1 MSAHDADYLKATVGP
16 ALVQAMTSMVVT
28 QPPDAVDYLGNYL
41 LAYVERE
48 EGKAKQAA
56 RFKELDVAVAELNQK
71 EAEAAAAEAA
81 RLEALKPGAEE
92 LALKE
97 ELATS
102 TEIAPLYA
110 RVLEFAKAQTGAT
123 AVYIGKKEPGEG
135 DVPVISFL
143 AATDGCDMEG
153 KSLKGKPE
161 GDEEAAVEGVTF
173 GLFDKRTDLPEEE
186 EAPAEPEEGAVAE
199 AKPKIDPY
207 PTELFVSNVIREGN
221 MKFFGIPMLGS
232 YLTVPVK
239 FSHLLHAEGVL
250 ELTEEEIKAE
260 ADAKAAAAAA
270 LEAAALEAG
279 EEPPA
284 PVEPDPEEEARPQVK
299 QNPLPGTLCLCMHT
313 MGQARE
319 FTESEKAKAKEWAGV
334 LSAALQTAENKL
346 WDGHVTSMADRASN
360 EKVAADDVA
369 QETTT
374 QQAKKDGA
382 VAALEEAEGSPE
394 RALKEKQIA
403 LTSTVEILTHIKES
417 VSGLGQLR
425 LAPKPEAIKLLHAA
439 FLLVGTAPEAFLG
452 FATKKVEWE
461 KMRELISETL
471 VKAIETCDP
480 AAEGALTPKL
490 IATCTEMTAELTVE
504 VLQPLGIAYVVILN
518 WLKAAMETFE
528 AAEAKRV
535 ADEEAKKAAAAEA
548 AAA

>member
-56 RFKELDVAVAELNQK
+56 RFKELDVAVAELAEK
-71 EAEAAAAEAA
+71 EAAAAAAEEA

-161 GDEEAAVEGVTF
+161 GDEEGAVEGVTF

-270 LEAAALEAG
+270 LEAAALEA
-279 EEPPA
+279 
-284 PVEPDPEEEARPQVK
+284 
-299 QNPLPGTLCLCMHT
+299 
-313 MGQARE
+313 
-319 FTESEKAKAKEWAGV
+319 
-334 LSAALQTAENKL
+334 AALKA
-346 WDGHVTSMADRASN
+346 V
-360 EKVAADDVA
+360 
-369 QETTT
+369 QE
-374 QQAKKDGA
+374 
-382 VAALEEAEGSPE
+382 VE
-394 RALKEKQIA
+394 RAAAQTEA
-403 LTSTVEILTHIKES
+403 T
-417 VSGLGQLR
+417 R
-425 LAPKPEAIKLLHAA
+425 LL
-439 FLLVGTAPEAFLG
+439 
-452 FATKKVEWE
+452 
-461 KMRELISETL
+461 
-471 VKAIETCDP
+471 
-480 AAEGALTPKL
+480 
-490 IATCTEMTAELTVE
+490 
-504 VLQPLGIAYVVILN
+504 
-518 WLKAAMETFE
+518 
-528 AAEAKRV
+528 
-535 ADEEAKKAAAAEA
+535 AAAEA
-548 AAA
+548 AQEQTERRASAPKRNPSRLLLLPLPLATSPHVPAAARQGPHHSGNSA